1 MAKTVREILRDE
13 MTGMTSTEARRFR
26 AELRKR
32 LPSTVA
38 QAAQA
43 AKKGAKTVQVKNTVA
58 IGDKNR

>member
-1 MAKTVREILRDE
+1 
-13 MTGMTSTEARRFR
+13 MTSTEARRFR